1 MIICA
6 DDIELSFLVRK
17 TVVRLAIISFE
28 VLVTIELG
36 FNLCE
41 YNKLEFTFVPIE
53 KLSLELALTFINR
66 SFFIRYLWI

>member
-28 VLVTIELG
+28 VLVTIELW

-41 YNKLEFTFVPIE
+41 YNKLEFTFVPIARF
-53 KLSLELALTFINR
+53 SHELALTFIIDP
-66 SFFIRYLWI
+66 FIRYLWV